1 MAQYVLGNSAVTSDI
16 LCNAIELTGPKVRA
30 RDGDQPDGE
39 AGGRRVGRPTQEAP
53 FDHQGLK
60 FIIDDK
66 AEINNVEVN
75 CRTTNLLVIISSC
88 PYLNIWVLYHALFI
102 KFVCYC
108 RNMNFPFPLKVL
120 CRAKLYTNSCN
131 TFFHNREQ

>member
-1 MAQYVLGNSAVTSDI
+1 MCIGLIFISILRANSVVTFDF

-88 PYLNIWVLYHALFI
+88 PYLNIWVLYHALFYSLNLFAI
-102 KFVCYC
+102 V
-108 RNMNFPFPLKVL
+108 
-120 CRAKLYTNSCN
+120 AT
-131 TFFHNREQ
+131 